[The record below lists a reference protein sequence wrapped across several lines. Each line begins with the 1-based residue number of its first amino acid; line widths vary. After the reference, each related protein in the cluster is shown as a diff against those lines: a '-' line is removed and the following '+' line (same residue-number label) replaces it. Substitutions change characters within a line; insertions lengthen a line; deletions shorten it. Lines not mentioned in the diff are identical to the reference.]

1 MGIQLRKI
9 TVSIKRR
16 NLGIIVFFVFF
27 YVFAWQF
34 FTFKITQVPP
44 GINGDEA
51 AIGYNA
57 ALVAKNGH
65 DQSGRF
71 LPLFVSAF
79 DLTDWKQPI
88 TFYST
93 VVAFRIFGPS
103 YSLLREISVVFVLLS
118 ATLIY
123 FLSKE
128 IWGGKPAFLSLLIFV
143 TIPAVLIQSHLALEN
158 IAPVPFTIFWL
169 WMLVKYGKYFKT
181 KHLLLSALSLGV
193 GLFTY
198 PGMRLIVPVF
208 FSLSLGFIFY
218 LNKDKSLKKR
228 LSENLKF
235 FVIVIIF
242 PIFMY
247 LVKNQ
252 YPAAILA
259 YNRPHGITTYQQV
272 ILPFISSFDLSFLFI
287 QGDSTPYHSTGKQ
300 GVFLLAT
307 LPLFAFGIWRIAQR
321 KDPFLIFILFTFL
334 LSPILYGLVS
344 SVHRGSR
351 LLVLLPT
358 FTIISSVGL
367 IELFK
372 LKSVYKNPAIII
384 IFVLI
389 TLNYVDFTRDYF
401 YDYPNRV
408 KSEFAKPYQLIFER
422 AAVLSKRQNLTPYI
436 QLGFR
441 EQNSIAVDFFEQV
454 YFPNKLKIWKND
466 QLLSSKSVTLSTDNS
481 LKKEGITQLV
491 NGEFSILINESNEQ
505 K

>member
-1 MGIQLRKI
+1 MTIPKRLIIVKIRK
-9 TVSIKRR
+9 R
-16 NLGIIVFFVFF
+16 NLGILIFFIIFF
-27 YVFAWQF
+27 ALEWQF

-57 ALVAKNGH
+57 ALVARTGH

-71 LPLFVSAF
+71 LPIFVSAF

-93 VVAFRIFGPS
+93 ALAFKLFGPS
-103 YSLLREISVVFVLLS
+103 YSLLREVSVIFVLIS
-118 ATLIY
+118 AALIF
-123 FLSKE
+123 FLAKE
-128 IWGGKPAFLSLLIFV
+128 IWDIKSAFVSILIFI

-169 WMLVKYGKYFKT
+169 WMLIKYKKDFKT
-181 KHLLLSALSLGV
+181 KHLLLSALSLGIS
-193 GLFTY
+193 LFTY

-208 FSLSLGFIFY
+208 LLLSLGFIFY
-218 LNKDKSLKKR
+218 LNESRRFKKR
-228 LSENLKF
+228 LSEDLKF
-235 FVIVIIF
+235 FLIVIIF

-247 LVKNQ
+247 LIKNQ

-259 YNRPHGITTYQQV
+259 YNRPHSITTYQQV

-307 LPLFAFGIWRIAQR
+307 LPLFVFGIWKIAQK
-321 KDPFLIFILFTFL
+321 KDTFLIFVLLTFF
-334 LSPILYGLVS
+334 LSPLLYGLTS
-344 SVHRGSR
+344 SIHRGSR

-358 FTIISSVGL
+358 FTIITSLGL

-372 LKSVYKNPAIII
+372 LKSVWKNLVIFI

-389 TLNYVDFTRDYF
+389 IINYVDFTQDFF
-401 YDYPNRV
+401 YNYPNRV
-408 KSEFAKPYQLIFER
+408 KSEFAKPYQLVFEK
-422 AAVLSKRQNLTPYI
+422 ANNLANIQGLTPFI
-436 QLGFR
+436 RADFR
-441 EQNSIAVDFFEQV
+441 EQNPIAVDFFEQV
-454 YFPNKLKIWKND
+454 YFPNKLKIWKDD
-466 QLLSSKSVTLSTDNS
+466 QLLPPKSVTISGDNP
-481 LKKEGITQLV
+481 LKKDKITQLV
-491 NGEFSILINESNEQ
+491 IGEFSVLINQSNEQ